1 MPPVKR
7 HPLKSTSTEFWL
19 CNSTHSSP
27 GSFTAGWYMIS
38 LNTTTLSACA
48 GGPAQRKTA
57 ATTMRRIGE
66 GYRGFMSLS
75 GLVSTMVLQGRG
87 VRGTRAVGR
96 IVLAAGIAGLSK
108 VDGGSSTKIA
118 ANPTVRTVRE
128 YPNTA
133 MK

>member
-1 MPPVKR
+1 
-7 HPLKSTSTEFWL
+7 
-19 CNSTHSSP
+19 
-27 GSFTAGWYMIS
+27 
-38 LNTTTLSACA
+38 
-48 GGPAQRKTA
+48 
-57 ATTMRRIGE
+57 MRRIGE

-87 VRGTRAVGR
+87 VRCTSAVGR